1 MFRSIAI
8 TFIALIS
15 AWPSLP
21 SQVYDQESAIQL
33 DQLSFSISDLPMI
46 LNLAQTFSNASLGV
60 PSDAFQ
66 RWVNEHPLDSSM
78 ETLRELVLKFQSA
91 VKVHSDWL
99 NQTISQNNTFPYLLS
114 ESLKFAILPANP
126 FQQSLHECAVQH
138 GFIPYGMH
146 LLHNAIDHQYI
157 PSQIFISKKPIF
169 RSVPSPQWQQSITN
183 NSEQCSI
190 WQINQLTLQAEVKAA
205 LDFNQNSD

>member
-15 AWPSLP
+15 AWPSST

-91 VKVHSDWL
+91 VKVHSNWL
-99 NQTISQNNTFPYLLS
+99 NQTISQNNTFPYFLDALASLAFKLRVS
-114 ESLKFAILPANP
+114 E
-126 FQQSLHECAVQH
+126 
-138 GFIPYGMH
+138 
-146 LLHNAIDHQYI
+146 
-157 PSQIFISKKPIF
+157 
-169 RSVPSPQWQQSITN
+169 
-183 NSEQCSI
+183 
-190 WQINQLTLQAEVKAA
+190 
-205 LDFNQNSD
+205 

>member
-15 AWPSLP
+15 AWPSSPSP

-91 VKVHSDWL
+91 
-99 NQTISQNNTFPYLLS
+99 
-114 ESLKFAILPANP
+114 
-126 FQQSLHECAVQH
+126 
-138 GFIPYGMH
+138 
-146 LLHNAIDHQYI
+146 
-157 PSQIFISKKPIF
+157 
-169 RSVPSPQWQQSITN
+169 
-183 NSEQCSI
+183 
-190 WQINQLTLQAEVKAA
+190 AENLEGD
-205 LDFNQNSD
+205 LDDCL